1 MRRFIAAGV
10 AASVIALGAIAPA
23 FAQAPPGI
31 PYRLPG
37 GPPGVP
43 NAGGNPGNA
52 GVPGGR
58 GGGFQGGGQRGNGFQ
73 GGGQRGNGFQ
83 GGGQRAGGFQGGYR
97 RHNGYGAAVGA
108 GVAGLAAGAILGGA
122 LANQQPYYGDQG
134 YYAPTYAPAPV
145 YVEPEVDAEDVSG
158 DGARYCASRYR
169 SYDPES
175 GTYVGFDGE
184 RHPCP

>member
-1 MRRFIAAGV
+1 MRRFIVAGI
-10 AASVIALGAIAPA
+10 AASVMALGAVAPA
-23 FAQAPPGI
+23 SAQVTTGI
-31 PYRLPG
+31 PYRIPG

-43 NAGGNPGNA
+43 HGGGAGA
-52 GVPGGR
+52 VPGGRPGGFQGGGPR
-58 GGGFQGGGQRGNGFQ
+58 GGGFQGGGQRF
-73 GGGQRGNGFQ
+73 GG
-83 GGGQRAGGFQGGYR
+83 GGFQGGYR

-145 YVEPEVDAEDVSG
+145 YAEPEADNDAVEPSG
-158 DGARYCASRYR
+158 DAARYCASRYR

-175 GTYVGFDGE
+175 GTYAGFDGE